1 VRISALVRLV
11 VNFGWRKMKALCAF
25 LLFTLWG
32 TALLAQNPQAMDSPA
47 MAAPSPLSALIEE
60 AQRNNPEIQALLHS
74 YQAAGQMSKAAG
86 ALPDTQVMVQHL
98 SVGSPRPF
106 AGYTNSDFAYIGL
119 GAAQE
124 FPWPGERK
132 LRQEAAGLQADVM
145 HAQAEALSRNVVEQ
159 LKLAYFNLAYLQ
171 QTLST
176 LLRDD
181 KLLSDMEQIAESRY
195 RVGQG
200 NQQEVLKAQLQHTRI
215 LQEINMHH
223 REVAEQQVMLKRL
236 LGRSQDSPDM
246 VTEALRERALPQRA
260 ELVPQLAD
268 KNADIAVR
276 KAGVARADKL
286 VELSR
291 REFRPDFGVQYMYQN
306 TDRRFRDYYMATFT
320 VTLPNQ
326 GRRRAELAQALEEQ
340 KAATASLGAET
351 QRALANIEEQYRIAE
366 LSTDQLKIYREGLIP
381 QAQAT
386 FQSAMAA
393 YQANRQDFETL
404 LSSFRD
410 VLDFEEQ
417 YQKELSQHES
427 ALARL
432 EALTGVT
439 LP

>member
-1 VRISALVRLV
+1 MKVLCVLLLLSASGVSLS
-11 VNFGWRKMKALCAF
+11 
-25 LLFTLWG
+25 
-32 TALLAQNPQAMDSPA
+32 AQNPEAMNPPA
-47 MAAPSPLSALIEE
+47 RAAASPLAALIDE
-60 AQRNNPEIQALLHS
+60 AQRNNPEIQATTHS
-74 YQAAGQMSKAAG
+74 YLAAGQMSKAAG

-124 FPWPGERK
+124 IPWPGKRK
-132 LRQEAAGLQADVM
+132 LRQEAAGLQAGAM
-145 HAQAEALSRNVVEQ
+145 HAQAEAVSRNVVEQ
-159 LKLAYFNLAYLQ
+159 LKIAYFKLAYLQ
-171 QTLST
+171 ETLNL

-223 REVAEQQVMLKRL
+223 REVAEQQVLLKRL
-236 LGRSQDSPDM
+236 LGRSQDSPDV
-246 VTEALRERALPQRA
+246 VTEALRERALPEPSQ
-260 ELVPQLAD
+260 LVQQIGE
-268 KNADIAVR
+268 KNPDIAAR
-276 KAGVARADKL
+276 KASAARADKL

-291 REFRPDFGVQYMYQN
+291 KEFRPDFGVQYMYQN

-320 VTLPNQ
+320 VTLPNR

-340 KAATASLGAET
+340 KAAAASVDAET
-351 QRALANIEEQYRIAE
+351 QRRLAEIEEQYQIAK
-366 LSTDQLKIYREGLIP
+366 LSTDQLKIYREGLMP

-410 VLDFEEQ
+410 VLDFDEQ
-417 YQKELSQHES
+417 YQKELSEHES

-432 EALTGVT
+432 ESLTGVT